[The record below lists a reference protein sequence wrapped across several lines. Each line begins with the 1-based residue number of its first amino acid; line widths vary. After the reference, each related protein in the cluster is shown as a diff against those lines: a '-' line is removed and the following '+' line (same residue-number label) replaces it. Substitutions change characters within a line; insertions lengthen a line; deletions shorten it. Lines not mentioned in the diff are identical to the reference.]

1 MDASEYLHRVVAARK
16 RAEGLEFQH
25 KRLEQAANNVP
36 GGTFDEPRASSGQRG
51 QAPFVRFIDR
61 ILEAE
66 KAAEEAR
73 AESDSLTAEAVG
85 LIRKMPTVPYQNL
98 LIMRYIDGDT
108 WDDIGSVL
116 AGGRT
121 SVWRW
126 HNAALGELDAVLEKV
141 GT

>member
-36 GGTFDEPRASSGQRG
+36 GGTFDEPRTTRNSSG

-66 KAAEEAR
+66 KLAKAAK
-73 AESDSLTAEAVG
+73 AEYDALAAEAVE
-85 LIRKMPTVPYQNL
+85 LIRRMPTVPYQNL
-98 LIMRYIDGDT
+98 LIMRYIDGCAWEEVCDALNVVRQT
-108 WDDIGSVL
+108 C
-116 AGGRT
+116 
-121 SVWRW
+121 WRW
-126 HNAALGELDAVLEKV
+126 QGNALGELDAVLKQV
-141 GT
+141 T

>member
-66 KAAEEAR
+66 KLAKDAKAEYDAL
-73 AESDSLTAEAVG
+73 AAEAVE
-85 LIRKMPTVPYQNL
+85 LIRRMPMVPYQNL

-126 HNAALGELDAVLEKV
+126 HNAALGELDAVLGKV